1 MPGNSNFQNLINK
14 FGLENFEFKFNNN
27 NHYGIGYN
35 DKDDIYCIINADGVA
50 FEKSYIK
57 EFYFL
62 KKNENGSF
70 NLVNYNGYC
79 HLYYDHSFGK
89 KSKVVEEENERY
101 VINSSFDVFDDELSR
116 KYLDIKAFE
125 NIHLDF
131 TNFTNLRN
139 LSFFNNY
146 RYHLFKDGRPNKL
159 RFEEGKLKSKIY
171 VNKQGYCDREDGP
184 AVIVF
189 DKNGELK
196 AEFWYKDDVYY
207 REDGPAVIEYNLEGN
222 PRLKYFFSAKGKY
235 ENLKTMLFDK
245 DGKITKIRW
254 KGHSRGK
261 FPTDF
266 VIETN
271 SFGFKN
277 ISIGWIR
284 DEDGYLKE
292 GLSMICLNNNVV
304 TLHFSDSN
312 GNPTKDELKCAIME
326 NNLNEVE
333 KKIIRNVEKIRD
345 EEAKNFDRIIKGSNK
360 II

>member
-1 MPGNSNFQNLINK
+1 MFCGDSNFQNLINN
-14 FGLENFEFKFNNN
+14 FGLENFDFKVDNEK
-27 NHYGIGYN
+27 HYGIGYSE
-35 DKDDIYCIINADGVA
+35 KDDIYCIINTDDNICRA
-50 FEKSYIK
+50 YIK

-70 NLVNYNGYC
+70 NLVNYNDYC

-131 TNFTNLRN
+131 ANFTNLRN

-146 RYHLFKDGRPNKL
+146 KYHLFKDGRPNKL

-171 VNKQGYCDREDGP
+171 VNKQGYCNREDGP

-345 EEAKNFDRIIKGSNK
+345 EEAKNFDRIIKKSHK
-360 II
+360 TI

>member
-1 MPGNSNFQNLINK
+1 MPYGNSNFQNLINK
-14 FGLENFEFKFNNN
+14 FGLEDFNLKFNNN
-27 NHYGIGYN
+27 NHYGVGYN
-35 DKDDIYCIINADGVA
+35 DKDDVYCVINADDVA

-62 KKNENGSF
+62 KKNENGGF
-70 NLVNYNGYC
+70 DLTNYNGYC

-89 KSKVVEEENERY
+89 KSKVIKEENEKY
-101 VINSSFDVFDDELSR
+101 VINSSFDVFDEELSR
-116 KYLDIKAFE
+116 KYLDINTFK

-131 TNFTNLRN
+131 ENLRN
-139 LSFFNNY
+139 LNLFSSY
-146 RYHLFKDGRPNKL
+146 KYHLFKDGRPNKL

-171 VNKQGYCDREDGP
+171 VDKQGYCNREDGP
-184 AVIVF
+184 AVIVYG
-189 DKNGELK
+189 KNGELK
-196 AEFWYKDDVYY
+196 AEFWYKDDNYY

-235 ENLKTMLFDK
+235 ENLKTMLFDR

-266 VIETN
+266 VIEKN
-271 SFGFKN
+271 SFGLRS
-277 ISIGWIR
+277 ISISWIR
-284 DEDGYLKE
+284 DDDGYLKG
-292 GLSMICLNNNVV
+292 GLSTICLNNNIV

-333 KKIIRNVEKIRD
+333 KKIIRNIKKIRD
-345 EEAKNFDRIIKGSNK
+345 EEAENFDRIFKKSNK
-360 II
+360 TI